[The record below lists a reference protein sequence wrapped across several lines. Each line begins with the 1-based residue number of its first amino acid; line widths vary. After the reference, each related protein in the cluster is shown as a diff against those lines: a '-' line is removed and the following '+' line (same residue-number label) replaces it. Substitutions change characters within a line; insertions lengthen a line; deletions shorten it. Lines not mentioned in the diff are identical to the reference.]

1 MSAKGVFRPARAASA
16 VVSVRVADPNIPQVW
31 HGRAIGALAMSRM
44 VDLFAVC
51 HDRLLRTLCRL
62 AARRPV
68 GHDME
73 QGGEPV
79 VSVTIHTVAL
89 RAGVSSA
96 TVSRVLEGSA
106 SASDSTRAKV
116 LAAARDLGYSPP
128 DRSRA
133 PVVRRDAHG
142 LVLADLDGSY
152 YSELVMGYEAAAAD
166 LGQSVALVVARRR
179 HDASEALRALA
190 KRVDGLVIGA
200 NTVPDSVV
208 HTLSRGLPVVLL
220 ARHEVDGCDLVRA
233 DNLGSAALLTSHLLE
248 HGRSHLVFVGD
259 PDSSR
264 DVSERYSGF
273 RTAHV
278 VAQVPLRRPPL
289 RVPLVEGAGVQVADE
304 ILRRRVK
311 VDGLVCGND
320 DLALAIMRRLQDN
333 GVRLPDDL
341 AVVGWDDVLAARYIS
356 PGLTTVRQ
364 PIRDLGRLA
373 ATQLQALI
381 VAEHPAG
388 SARVLPSQVILRSSC
403 GCAALSPS
411 IGD

>member
-1 MSAKGVFRPARAASA
+1 M
-16 VVSVRVADPNIPQVW
+16 D
-31 HGRAIGALAMSRM
+31 
-44 VDLFAVC
+44 
-51 HDRLLRTLCRL
+51 
-62 AARRPV
+62 
-68 GHDME
+68 

-79 VSVTIHTVAL
+79 VSVTIHTVAR
-89 RAGVSSA
+89 RAGVSTA

-116 LAAARDLGYSPP
+116 MAAARDLGYSPSG
-128 DRSRA
+128 RSRA
-133 PVVRRDAHG
+133 PVVARHEAHG
-142 LVLADLDGSY
+142 LVLPDLHGSY
-152 YSELVMGYEAAAAD
+152 YCELVMGYGSAAAN
-166 LGQSVALVVARRR
+166 LGQSLALVVARRR
-179 HDASEALRALA
+179 HDASETLRALA

-208 HTLSRGLPVVLL
+208 HALSRGLPVVLL
-220 ARHEVDGCDLVRA
+220 ARHEVAGCDLVRT
-233 DNLGSAALLTSHLLE
+233 DNLGNATLLTSHLLE

-289 RVPLVEGAGVQVADE
+289 RVPLVEGAGVKVADE

-341 AVVGWDDVLAARYIS
+341 AVVGWDDVPAARYIS

-373 ATQLQALI
+373 AAQLHARIIGEQ
-381 VAEHPAG
+381 PAG
-388 SARVLPSQVILRSSC
+388 GARVLPTRVVLRSSC
-403 GCAALSPS
+403 GCAVLSPF
-411 IGD
+411 IVA